1 MVEFEGDGVGEGESR
16 CDNFVVLDLSDM
28 WIHAVDDV
36 ADEVGGDGLGMGE
49 VAEGVERERDEGGV
63 VSFGLAAEVV
73 EFGVVVGEVF
83 GELVF
88 GEVGFSFHDRVVYS
102 II

>member
-1 MVEFEGDGVGEGESR
+1 ME
-16 CDNFVVLDLSDM
+16 
-28 WIHAVDDV
+28 
-36 ADEVGGDGLGMGE
+36 
-49 VAEGVERERDEGGV
+49 VERKRDEGGV
-63 VSFGLAAEVV
+63 VSFRLAAEVV

-88 GEVGFSFHDRVVYS
+88 GEVGFSFHDRVLYS